1 VSSNI
6 LIVESKNDKCF
17 LQAVIRDLQQ
27 NIQVAPPIISD
38 EDYRLMEGLDKKKLT
53 DALKDL
59 KADIQKGG
67 IERVGII
74 IDIDNFPK
82 EQRISFI
89 NECVQEAFTE
99 ASLLTTVKEFVTLT
113 VEDINIKLA
122 CYFTNVGGQGELE
135 TVLKLIK
142 KESSVYADC
151 LESWKNCLQKSG
163 QQITVK
169 EFDKFWVDMYIR
181 FDTCSKK
188 EKNQAERKCSMK
200 NFDYVMTHKTK
211 IWDFGHPVLN
221 DLKDFLHLFC

>member
-1 VSSNI
+1 MSSNI

>member
-1 VSSNI
+1 MSSNI

-17 LQAVIRDLQQ
+17 LQAVIRHLQQ
-27 NIQVAPPIISD
+27 NIQVAPPIISE

-74 IDIDNFPK
+74 IDIDNFPEK
-82 EQRISFI
+82 QRISFI

-122 CYFTNVGGQGELE
+122 CYFTNVDGQGELE

-142 KESSVYADC
+142 NQSSVYADC
-151 LESWKNCLQKSG
+151 LESWKNCLQNNEQK
-163 QQITVK
+163 ITIK

-181 FDTCSKK
+181 FDTCSKT
-188 EKNQAERKCSMK
+188 EKKQAERKCSMK

-211 IWDFGHPVLN
+211 IWDFEHPLLN
-221 DLKDFLHLFC
+221 DLKDFLHLFR